1 MTHADNPSAWTVEN
15 NMTDSASTLWLVEV
29 LVALQREAYTKLQII
44 TQLHEAWVAQT
55 D

>member
-29 LVALQREAYTKLQII
+29 LVALQREAY
-44 TQLHEAWVAQT
+44 EAANNHPAA
-55 D
+55 